1 MTRTTT
7 RGRLLWVLAALV
19 GGSLGVGLSQ
29 GQAQTGMEVG
39 VLGGGSVYRS
49 ASVGSGPV
57 SGQIGFNPSFAVG
70 GYLGQTLSNHF
81 GGQLRYLYQQNE
93 LKLSSGGTSTTFS
106 GRSHIIHYDLLAYVV
121 GKESPIR
128 LYGAAG
134 GGLKVY
140 QGTGTE
146 QPIQPLSNLAI
157 LTKTTEATPVGDFG
171 GGLQFKIG
179 RAVARI
185 EFRDYLTKV
194 PKVFAAS
201 PGAHLSGLLH
211 NWGPDFGI
219 GWTF

>member
-7 RGRLLWVLAALV
+7 RWRLLWIVAGMGCSLWPAAAV
-19 GGSLGVGLSQ
+19 
-29 GQAQTGMEVG
+29 AQTGLEVG
-39 VLGGGSVYRS
+39 ALGGGSAYRS
-49 ASVGSGPV
+49 AGVGSGPV
-57 SGQIGFNPSFAVG
+57 TGSVGFNPSFAVG
-70 GYLGQTLSNHF
+70 GFLGQTLGNHL
-81 GGQLRYLYQQNE
+81 GGELRYLYEQNE

-106 GRSHIIHYDLLAYVV
+106 GRSHTIHYDLLVYAV

-146 QPIQPLSNLAI
+146 QSLQPLSNLAI
-157 LTKTTEATPVGDFG
+157 LTKTTEATPMGDFG
-171 GGLQFKIG
+171 GGVQFKLG
-179 RAVARI
+179 RATARI

-211 NWGPDFGI
+211 NWGPDFGVS
-219 GWTF
+219 WTF